1 MLNWLYE
8 VIAKIVVGIHAALAP
23 VFGANS
29 GASWALSI
37 VLLTVAMRLLLFP
50 LFVKQIRAQRAMQTL
65 QPQMKELQKK
75 YKGNREQLNVEMM
88 KLYKEHNANPI
99 AGCLPLVLQLPVFF
113 ALFHVLD
120 KIKPSGGPGNY
131 VFRASSG
138 LTQAQV
144 ESAAHAKIFG
154 VAPIAAAFNS
164 PTSLLTFLNAHATGV
179 RVLAVVMIVLM
190 GLSTFI
196 TQRQMM
202 ARNGPMEGQQ
212 AQVQKIMLYVLPFSF
227 AIFGFR
233 FPLGVLLYWLT
244 TNLWSMGQQAFVI
257 RRMPPVVVAGAGAA
271 SGTTAGGK
279 TGDPAGSAPGSKVAA
294 PAKPAVGV
302 KPGSV
307 KAAGNGS
314 RATAPNGS
322 AAASANGTHSAGAPA
337 LTPTG
342 TPTSTPAVAAVGAR
356 RPAGNRGGKRKG
368 RRGGRR

>member
-8 VIAKIVVGIHAALAP
+8 VIAKIVVGIHAGLAP
-23 VFGANS
+23 VFGADS

-120 KIKPSGGPGNY
+120 RIKPSGGPGHY

-179 RVLAVVMIVLM
+179 RVLAVIMIVLM

-202 ARNGPMEGQQ
+202 ARSGPVEGQQ
-212 AQVQKIMLYVLPFSF
+212 AQVQKLMLYVLPFSF

-257 RRMPPVVVAGAGAA
+257 RRMPPVAVAGAGAGRPA
-271 SGTTAGGK
+271 APPKPTPGK
-279 TGDPAGSAPGSKVAA
+279 SAAPLSPAPRKPTGADKPSTNGARPAGQAGTASSSAVP
-294 PAKPAVGV
+294 PAV
-302 KPGSV
+302 
-307 KAAGNGS
+307 AQ
-314 RATAPNGS
+314 
-322 AAASANGTHSAGAPA
+322 PA
-337 LTPTG
+337 G

-356 RPAGNRGGKRKG
+356 RPGGNRGKRKG

>member
-1 MLNWLYE
+1 VLNWLYE
-8 VIAKIVVGIHAALAP
+8 VIAKIVVGIHAGLTP
-23 VFGANS
+23 VFGADS

-120 KIKPSGGPGNY
+120 RIKPSGGPTNY

-164 PTSLLTFLNAHATGV
+164 PTSLLTFLDAHATGV

-190 GLSTFI
+190 GLSTFV

-202 ARNGPMEGQQ
+202 ARSGPVEGQQ
-212 AQVQKIMLYVLPFSF
+212 AQIQKVMLYVLPFSF

-257 RRMPPVVVAGAGAA
+257 RRMPPVVP
-271 SGTTAGGK
+271 AGGAL
-279 TGDPAGSAPGSKVAA
+279 PSRPSSA
-294 PAKPAVGV
+294 AKPTVPGASAKAVTTV
-302 KPGSV
+302 KP
-307 KAAGNGS
+307 AAAAKPSPRGNPEATANGS
-314 RATAPNGS
+314 RTASPQ
-322 AAASANGTHSAGAPA
+322 GTSLP
-337 LTPTG
+337 PSG
-342 TPTSTPAVAAVGAR
+342 TPTATPAVAAVGAR
-356 RPAGNRGGKRKG
+356 RPAANRGKRKG